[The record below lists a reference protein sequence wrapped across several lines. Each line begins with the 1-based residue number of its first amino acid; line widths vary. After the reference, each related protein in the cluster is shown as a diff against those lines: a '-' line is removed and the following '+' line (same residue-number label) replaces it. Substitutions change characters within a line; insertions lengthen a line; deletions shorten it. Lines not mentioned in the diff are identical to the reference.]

1 MTFTGTKHLIE
12 EFIDEVV
19 QQLNILADA
28 QHDEWLSEDARYEFF
43 INMRHAYGRTAL
55 LLSGGGTLGFTHIGV
70 LRALR
75 ESNLLPRVISGAS
88 AGSIVAAMICTHTDD
103 EFDALLEPGGVDLV
117 S

>member
-43 INMRHAYGRTAL
+43 INMRHCIIT
-55 LLSGGGTLGFTHIGV
+55 
-70 LRALR
+70 
-75 ESNLLPRVISGAS
+75 
-88 AGSIVAAMICTHTDD
+88 
-103 EFDALLEPGGVDLV
+103 
-117 S
+117 

>member
-1 MTFTGTKHLIE
+1 
-12 EFIDEVV
+12 
-19 QQLNILADA
+19 
-28 QHDEWLSEDARYEFF
+28 
-43 INMRHAYGRTAL
+43 
-55 LLSGGGTLGFTHIGV
+55 LGFTHIGV